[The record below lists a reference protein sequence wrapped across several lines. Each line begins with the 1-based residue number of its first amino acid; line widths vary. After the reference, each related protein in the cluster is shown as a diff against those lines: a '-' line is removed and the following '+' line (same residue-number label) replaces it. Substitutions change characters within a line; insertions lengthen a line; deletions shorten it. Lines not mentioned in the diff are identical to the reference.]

1 MQRARAFILM
11 LTLLLLWGAAFQNRG
26 TVLSAQE
33 TGAEEPDAVPPEF
46 PEAPG
51 ESGDPYP
58 AGNGGESWEEPPPP
72 EEPPFEEP
80 GFPDDDGEGEVP
92 SEDYT
97 GYIPDLYSRGDQ
109 FFSINLGLVFPT
121 LFPEIHNG
129 HNLNI
134 PDYTGFLSYNFFI
147 NAHWYAGAELGGM
160 FATSKG
166 KNMLFIIP
174 IGIRGGYQ
182 FVAGRFEFPVGI
194 SLGVAP
200 QRYLD
205 HGYPGF
211 YMKGGG
217 SAYFRF
223 NPDWSFGLNAYWWW
237 VPQWFSDPAYNVN
250 GNFFEVTL
258 SARYHF

>member
-1 MQRARAFILM
+1 M

-51 ESGDPYP
+51 ESGEPYP

-80 GFPDDDGEGEVP
+80 GFPDDDDGGVP